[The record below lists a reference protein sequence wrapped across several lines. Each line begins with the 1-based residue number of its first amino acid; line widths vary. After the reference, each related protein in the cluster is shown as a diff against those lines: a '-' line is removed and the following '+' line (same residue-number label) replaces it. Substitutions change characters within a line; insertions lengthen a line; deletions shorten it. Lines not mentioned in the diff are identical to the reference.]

1 MPTNTYVALDKVTV
15 GTATSTIT
23 FSSIPQGYT
32 DLVLVMN
39 GNTDAATTTKL
50 NVGNGTIDTGANYS
64 WTVLSGT
71 GGAANSYRESSVNF
85 TQNERY
91 ANWDASNNANTIIS
105 LQNYSNATTN
115 KTWLTRGN
123 NAAAG
128 VDAIVGMWRNT
139 SAINIIRVSCTNAGR
154 TFSVGSTFSLY
165 GIKAQV
171 TPGTAKATGGTITY
185 DQSGNVIH
193 TFTSSGTFT
202 PSEALSCDY
211 LVVAGAG
218 GGGTNGAGGA
228 GAGGYL
234 TASGFSA
241 ASGTGY
247 TVTIGAGGAGAGS
260 ATVSGTSGNNSVFS
274 SITSTGGGGG
284 GSAGGAGAGLNGGS
298 GGGEGSSDSGFGLAS
313 PSGQGNNGGQWV
325 GGSDSGAGGGGAG
338 AAGANNSAV
347 SGGAGGD
354 GLYNP
359 IRGTSDYYAGGGGGG
374 GRGGSNPGGAG
385 GIGGGGAG
393 GNASGSAPTAGTAN
407 TGGGGGGGG
416 YTASSG
422 AAGGSGIVIIRY
434 SGI

>member
-1 MPTNTYVALDKVTV
+1 MATNTYVALDKK
-15 GTATSTIT
+15 TIT
-23 FSSIPQGYT
+23 TAVASVEFTSVPQGYT

-165 GIKAQV
+165 GIAAEGM
-171 TPGTAKATGGTITY
+171 PYATGGYVTSDANY
-185 DQSGNVIH
+185 YYH

-202 PSEALSCDY
+202 PLQSLTCDY
-211 LVVAGAG
+211 LVVAG
-218 GGGTNGAGGA
+218 
-228 GAGGYL
+228 
-234 TASGFSA
+234 
-241 ASGTGY
+241 
-247 TVTIGAGGAGAGS
+247 
-260 ATVSGTSGNNSVFS
+260 
-274 SITSTGGGGG
+274 GGG
-284 GSAGGAGAGLNGGS
+284 GSGN
-298 GGGEGSSDSGFGLAS
+298 FG
-313 PSGQGNNGGQWV
+313 
-325 GGSDSGAGGGGAG
+325 
-338 AAGANNSAV
+338 
-347 SGGAGGD
+347 
-354 GLYNP
+354 
-359 IRGTSDYYAGGGGGG
+359 
-374 GRGGSNPGGAG
+374 
-385 GIGGGGAG
+385 GGGGAG
-393 GNASGSAPTAGTAN
+393 GLRSTVTA
-407 TGGGGGGGG
+407 TGGGGSLESALSVASGTAYTVQVGAGGATQSSFARGNNGNNSIFSTITSTAGGGG
-416 YTASSG
+416 G
-422 AAGGSGIVIIRY
+422 AINGSTPATDKLGSTGGSGGGSGAEDAVSGTLCRRWWQVADVALHRRRWRRWRSEWFTRY
-434 SGI
+434 RN